1 MYRIK
6 NNFTQPSFAVSHVSG
21 NYFFPAYQTCVCVWH
36 ADTGNGARCKMKA
49 SLMSHRNIQDED
61 VGLSITG
68 FSVCVY
74 VCVYSKYG
82 KTYFDK

>member
-1 MYRIK
+1 M
-6 NNFTQPSFAVSHVSG
+6 T
-21 NYFFPAYQTCVCVWH
+21 
-36 ADTGNGARCKMKA
+36 
-49 SLMSHRNIQDED
+49 HRNIQDED